1 MTGYNASFVEQESR
15 SFNSLS
21 GLVVSLD
28 LRGLK
33 GDVSLA
39 RLEDGETPKVL
50 LGSESIVEVGK
61 KLGLP
66 VNDMRSTGASLE
78 EWSPTPAD
86 MMRRAQA
93 AMAEVAGMQDNHRAT
108 TGPKM
113 G

>member
-1 MTGYNASFVEQESR
+1 MTGYNALFVEQESR
-15 SFNSLS
+15 SFNPVD

-50 LGSESIVEVGK
+50 LGSESIIEAGK

-66 VNDMRSTGASLE
+66 INDMRISGASLE
-78 EWSPTPAD
+78 EWTPTPAD
-86 MMRRAQA
+86 MMKRAQA

-108 TGPKM
+108 KGPKM